1 MGPPLRPR
9 RARRHQREPLKRIFP
24 SSSTLSYRVL
34 GNNHSFCL
42 EIMDGSFHREATRAW
57 LDRGQQCCNRVPL
70 GRSTQRTIRSN
81 RVRVR
86 PANVDVIVT
95 GGNAALAV
103 KQTTSAIPIIFV
115 LAVDPVRMGL
125 HSAGLSVR
133 MYEPTDRRNPTHPIR
148 LDGAVLG
155 FLGSELFYPLHSV
168 FLLPHDTY
176 DKRKLPTTKSSSE
189 T

>member
-1 MGPPLRPR
+1 M
-9 RARRHQREPLKRIFP
+9 ARRIE
-24 SSSTLSYRVL
+24 T
-34 GNNHSFCL
+34 
-42 EIMDGSFHREATRAW
+42 
-57 LDRGQQCCNRVPL
+57 L

-115 LAVDPVRMGL
+115 LAIDPVRMGL

-148 LDGAVLG
+148 LDGAILG
-155 FLGSELFYPLHSV
+155 FLGAELFFTSCILSFCCHMTGMTKGSYQQQKAAQKPKLARRQPRPFGYTNPTKDQLYAMLTDAWKNTQELS
-168 FLLPHDTY
+168 
-176 DKRKLPTTKSSSE
+176 KRRKVGAVK
-189 T
+189 